1 MSRLASVLCCALIA
15 VPLAAQSN
23 AERMANDH
31 YSRSHDYDLIHERVE
46 LSAFNWDSTSFEG
59 QLAVTL
65 VALKPAF
72 DSVVLDA
79 GHLLRIKSVTDRGGA
94 LVWSTAGDTL
104 VVRLRHAVGLGD
116 TVRFRLSY
124 HGVVENGNGLTYI
137 EADTAPPRRPQQ
149 IWSQG
154 EDDNNHLWFP
164 TYDFPNDKFTWEMLV
179 TVPRGVTAVSN
190 GRLVSDIAN
199 KDGTH
204 TEWWSQEKPSVSYLA
219 SIVVAPLVRLHDSWK
234 GRPVDYYVYQGD
246 TTAARRLFRIT
257 PDMIQ
262 TYSVLT
268 GVDYPWAKY
277 AQTTVADFFGGME
290 NVSATTLVDWIPDA
304 TSYAD
309 RPWYHY
315 ILIPHELAHQWFG
328 DYVTTANWANMWLNE
343 GFAEFMPGQYWRV
356 SLGAHAAQDYYLDE
370 YRQYMSADRRRR
382 MPLAALG
389 SNIIYPKGALVIQML
404 HDYLGDGPFWASVH
418 RYLADHAY
426 GMATTDDFRQ
436 AILAATGQNLD
447 WFMDQ
452 WYYQAGYPEFKVAAS
467 YDSAAARLTLNV
479 QQTQVDSSK
488 ADSTGL
494 RYTTPAVF
502 RMPVT
507 IRVGTAR
514 GERTVRVQ
522 LTEREQLITVDSLG
536 GSPTMVIFDDG
547 NTILKTLTFDQPTD
561 WLARQLSRDLNL
573 WNRQWVIN
581 QLATRKDD
589 AVAGASLATAATG
602 ADYYLTRAQ
611 AATALGT
618 FPGSIGLAPLTRVLS
633 DTSAAV
639 RAAALHGLGTLGGDS
654 ALALARKAFD
664 GDRSYEVRAAA
675 VEVLGHAPGAERQA
689 ILQRALVTPSY
700 QDVIGNAAL
709 SVIAESGDTAL
720 TGLVNAQVGRLSDAV
735 WVLAAL
741 GRGGDQRAYDLLAS
755 HLGDARQSVRH
766 QAAQAFEY
774 AVPKQAALAEVTA
787 AEQAVTLPA
796 ARVEVE
802 ALVKRIAA
810 RPERPA
816 GGGD

>member
-1 MSRLASVLCCALIA
+1 MSVLCCAALA
-15 VPLAAQSN
+15 APLAAQTN

-31 YSRSHDYDLIHERVE
+31 YSRSHDYDLVHERVE

-59 QLAVTL
+59 QVAVTL

-72 DSVVLDA
+72 DSVILDA
-79 GHLLRIKSVTDRGGA
+79 GHLLRFKSVTDRGGA
-94 LVWSTAGDTL
+94 LAWAATGDTL
-104 VVRLRHAVGLGD
+104 VVRLRRAVGLGD

-124 HGVVENGNGLTYI
+124 HGVVVSGRGLTYI

-154 EDDNNHLWFP
+154 ESDDNHLWFP

-179 TVPRGVTAVSN
+179 TVPRGMTAVSN

-199 KDGTH
+199 RNGTH
-204 TEWWSQEKPSVSYLA
+204 TAWWSQEKPSVSYLA

-234 GRPVDYYVYQGD
+234 GRPVDYYVYTDAD
-246 TTAARRLFRIT
+246 TSLARRLFRIT

-262 TYSVLT
+262 TYSQLT

-304 TSYAD
+304 PSYAD

-343 GFAEFMPGQYWRV
+343 GFAEFMPGQYWGRK
-356 SLGAHAAQDYYLDE
+356 LGAHAAEDYYVDE
-370 YRQYMSADRRRR
+370 YRQYMGIDRRRR
-382 MPLAALG
+382 MPLASLG
-389 SNIIYPKGALVIQML
+389 SNNIYPKGALVIEMM
-404 HDYLGDGPFWASVH
+404 HDYLGDGPFWAAVH
-418 RYLADHAY
+418 RYLADHAS

-436 AILAATGQNLD
+436 AVLAATGQNLD

-452 WYYQAGYPEFKVAAS
+452 WFYQAGFPEFTVS
-467 YDSAAARLTLNV
+467 VTYDSAAGQLAVKV
-479 QQTQVDSSK
+479 QQTQVDSAK

-494 RYTTPAVF
+494 KYSTPEVF

-507 IRVGTAR
+507 IRVATAR
-514 GERTVRVQ
+514 GERTRRVQ
-522 LTEREQLITVDSLG
+522 LTEREQVITVDSLAG
-536 GSPTMVIFDDG
+536 PPTMVIFDDG
-547 NTILKTLTFDQPTD
+547 NTILKTLSFEQPTA
-561 WLARQLSRDLNL
+561 WLAAQLGRDPNL

-581 QLATRKDD
+581 QLAKRKDD
-589 AVAGASLATAATG
+589 AEAAGALATAATG
-602 ADYYLTRAQ
+602 ADYYLTRAE
-611 AATALGT
+611 AATALGD
-618 FPGSIGLAPLTRVLS
+618 FPASVAMAPLTRALT

-639 RAAALHGLGTLGGDS
+639 RAAALHGLGGLGGDS
-654 ALALARKAFD
+654 ALALARGAFNSD
-664 GDRSYEVRAAA
+664 PSYEVRAAA
-675 VEVLGHAPGAERQA
+675 VEALSHAPAAERQA
-689 ILQRALVTPSY
+689 ILTRALATPSY

-709 SVIAESGDTAL
+709 GVIAESNDTAL
-720 TGLVNAQVGRLSDAV
+720 AGLVNAQVGRLSDAV

-741 GRGGDQRAYDLLAS
+741 GRRGDQHAYDLLAA
-755 HLGDARQSVRH
+755 HLGDARQVVRRT
-766 QAAQAFEY
+766 AGQAFEY
-774 AVPKQAALAEVTA
+774 AVPKDVALAEVKA
-787 AEQAVTLPA
+787 AEPGITLPA
-796 ARVEVE
+796 ARIETDE
-802 ALVKRIAA
+802 LLKRIAA
-810 RPERPA
+810 RPDQPA
-816 GGGD
+816 GEGN

>member
-1 MSRLASVLCCALIA
+1 MSALLSAALAA
-15 VPLAAQSN
+15 PLAAQSN

-31 YSRSHDYDLIHERVE
+31 YSRSHDYDLVHERVE

-65 VALKPAF
+65 VALRPAF
-72 DSVVLDA
+72 DSVILDA
-79 GHLLRIKSVTDRGGA
+79 GHLLRIGAVTDRGVA
-94 LVWSTAGDTL
+94 LAWSAAGDTL
-104 VVRLRHAVGLGD
+104 VVHLRRAAGLGD

-179 TVPRGVTAVSN
+179 TVPRGMSAVSN

-199 KDGTH
+199 RDGTH
-204 TEWWSQEKPSVSYLA
+204 TLWWSQEKPSVSYLA

-246 TTAARRLFRIT
+246 TTLARRVFRIT

-262 TYSVLT
+262 GYSQLT

-309 RPWYHY
+309 RPWFHY

-356 SLGAHAAQDYYLDE
+356 SLGAHAGEDYYLDE

-382 MPLAALG
+382 MPLASLG
-389 SNIIYPKGALVIQML
+389 SNVIYPKGALVLEML
-404 HDYLGDGPFWASVH
+404 RHYLGDGPFWASVH
-418 RYLADHAY
+418 RYLVDHAY

-436 AILAATGQNLD
+436 AVLAATGQNLD

-452 WYYQAGYPEFKVAAS
+452 WFYQAGFPEFKVTAS

-479 QQTQVDSSK
+479 QQTQADSSK

-494 RYTTPAVF
+494 RYTTPEVF

-507 IRVGTAR
+507 IRVGTTR

-522 LTEREQLITVDSLG
+522 LAEREQVITMNSLP

-547 NTILKTLTFDQPTD
+547 NTILKTLSFDQPTE

-573 WNRQWVIN
+573 WNRQWVID
-581 QLATRKDD
+581 QLAARKED
-589 AVAGASLATAATG
+589 AVAGAALATAATG

-611 AATALGT
+611 AATALGK
-618 FPGSIGLAPLTRVLS
+618 FPEPVALAPLSRALA

-639 RAAALHGLGTLGGDS
+639 RAAALHGLGALGGDS
-654 ALALARKAFD
+654 AQALARRAFD
-664 GDRSYEVRAAA
+664 ADRSYEVRAAA
-675 VEVLGHAPGAERQA
+675 VEVLGQAPAAARQS
-689 ILQRALVTPSY
+689 ILERALVTPSY
-700 QDVIGNAAL
+700 QDVIADAAL
-709 SVIAESGDTAL
+709 GVIARSGDTAM
-720 TGLVNAQVGRLSDAV
+720 TSLVNAQVGRLSDAV

-755 HLGDARQSVRH
+755 HLGDARQAVRH
-766 QAAQAFEY
+766 QAGQALEFG
-774 AVPKQAALAEVTA
+774 VPKPVALAAVTA
-787 AEQAVTLPA
+787 VEPTITLPA
-796 ARVEVE
+796 ARIEVE
-802 ALVKRIAA
+802 ALLKRIAA
-810 RPERPA
+810 RPDRPA
-816 GGGD
+816 GEGN